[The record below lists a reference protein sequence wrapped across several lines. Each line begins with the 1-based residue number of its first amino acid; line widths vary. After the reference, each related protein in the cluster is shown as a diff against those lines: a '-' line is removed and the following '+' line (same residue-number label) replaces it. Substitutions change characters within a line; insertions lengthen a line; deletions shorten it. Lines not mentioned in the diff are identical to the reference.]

1 MLKMTVIDISNLIV
15 GRAASNIAKRALL
28 GEKIDIVNCEQ
39 AVLTGKKEMVL
50 TKYKER
56 KERGNPLKGPFISM
70 MPDRFIRRIIR
81 NMLPFKQEKGR
92 IAFKN
97 IMCYIGVPDK
107 LKDQK
112 IETIQKVHISNS
124 KSVKYISVEEIC
136 RLLRK

>member
-1 MLKMTVIDISNLIV
+1 MTVIDISNLIV
-15 GRAASNIAKRALL
+15 GRVASRIAKRALL
-28 GEKIDIVNCEQ
+28 GEKIDVVNCENG
-39 AVLTGKKEMVL
+39 VLTGKKEMVL

-56 KERGNPLKGPFISM
+56 KKRGNPLKGPFISM

-97 IMCYIGVPDK
+97 IMCYIGIPDK

-112 IETIQKVHISNS
+112 IETIQEAHISNS

>member
-81 NMLPFKQEKGR
+81 NMLPFKQEKGK

-97 IMCYIGVPDK
+97 IMCYIGVPDN

>member
-1 MLKMTVIDISNLIV
+1 MTVIDISNLIV

-28 GEKIDIVNCEQ
+28 GEKMDIVNCEHG
-39 AVLTGKKEMVL
+39 VLTGKKEMVL

-70 MPDRFIRRIIR
+70 MPDRFVRRIIR

-92 IAFKN
+92 IAYDN